1 VGVYTLRLAPLLTI
15 LVAHCRTIGRRG
27 GVFYGAKPKNTKL
40 DIVVVRVNRSGETCN
55 ARPCFNC
62 LNMMKAV
69 GIRRV
74 YYSINPDEVICE
86 NVKDMVSIQ
95 ASSVTRHIE
104 KLNGNQFVDDSDK
117 FYENLLTK
125 MFPSTIRKYNLE
137 KFIAHNLMNVLPTYQ
152 VKIDNR
158 SHIVWILDSNLK
170 PIIKSEL
177 IP

>member
-1 VGVYTLRLAPLLTI
+1 
-15 LVAHCRTIGRRG
+15 
-27 GVFYGAKPKNTKL
+27 
-40 DIVVVRVNRSGETCN
+40 
-55 ARPCFNC
+55 
-62 LNMMKAV
+62 MKAV